1 MRNISAICVAM
12 GLAIST
18 PLAAQSV
25 GMQVVD
31 TAGGR
36 VGTVTAIQGANLTV
50 KTDKHEVALPKA
62 SFTPSN
68 GKLMFAMTQAQLDAQ
83 IEASLAAANAAVA
96 AGSAVKGISGAP
108 VGTIEAVA
116 DGKVTIALESGRKLV
131 LPQVGVRGNAD
142 GTATI
147 GYTTEQIADLVKQ
160 NTPADASADSA
171 PAETSGT
178 K

>member
-1 MRNISAICVAM
+1 MRHIPVICAAL
-12 GLAIST
+12 GLAVST

-36 VGTVTAIQGANLTV
+36 VGTVTAIQGANLMI
-50 KTDKHEVALPKA
+50 KTDKHEIALPKS
-62 SFTPSN
+62 SFTANN
-68 GKLMFAMTQAQLDAQ
+68 GKLLFAMTQAQLDGQ
-83 IEASLAAANAAVA
+83 IDASLAAATAAVA
-96 AGSAVKGISGAP
+96 PGSGVKGISGAA

-131 LPQVGVRGNAD
+131 LPQAGVRGNAD

-147 GYTTEQIADLVKQ
+147 GYTSEQIADLVKQ
-160 NTPADASADSA
+160 NTPVEAA
-171 PAETSGT
+171 PAGDSHAGE
-178 K
+178 

>member
-1 MRNISAICVAM
+1 MRNISFICVAM

-31 TAGGR
+31 TAGAR
-36 VGTVTAIQGANLTV
+36 VGTVTAIQGANVTI
-50 KTDKHEVALPKA
+50 KTDKHEVALPKS
-62 SFTPSN
+62 SFTASN
-68 GKLMFAMTQAQLDAQ
+68 GKLLFAMTQTQLDSQ

-96 AGSAVKGISGAP
+96 AGASVKGISGAP

-116 DGKVTIALESGRKLV
+116 DGKVTIALESGRKLM
-131 LPQVGVRGNAD
+131 LPQAGVRGNAD

-147 GYTTEQIADLVKQ
+147 GYTSEQIAELVKQ
-160 NTPADASADSA
+160 NTPEAA